1 MTFKTE
7 FFEKEYDIPDG
18 YLAVKTRACS
28 ARINVNLDCFEK
40 TELEKAW
47 LTYEGCTNV
56 FVEHTYTKTDDDPAK
71 YDDGIDRSRSR
82 GYVAAVH
89 YDADESVVY
98 LLLAIDKA
106 YEELCDLII
115 DGSLGAVSMGCNCTL
130 YCSNC
135 GGEFDDCHPCECRAC
150 PNLIGT
156 QIDGHLVY
164 DIMRDVNFYEISIVA
179 EPADQTALFYEVID
193 GDSDSDKAEV
203 QNLDGTVFDDSVDS
217 IVESSKR
224 MSAYEGSEEDF
235 DKDIQYAIADK
246 WRLLSSTKEIASYM
260 DDFNLKEDELPDM
273 MLVKSNKYAVV
284 NIDINDNEASDAFL
298 YSKHSSKARQVDI
311 SACYDLYSVLKTVQD
326 ALDNDSIF

>member
-106 YEELCDLII
+106 YGELCDLII

-193 GDSDSDKAEV
+193 NDSDSDKAKA
-203 QNLDGTVFDDSVDS
+203 QNLDDAMFDDS
-217 IVESSKR
+217 
-224 MSAYEGSEEDF
+224 
-235 DKDIQYAIADK
+235 
-246 WRLLSSTKEIASYM
+246 
-260 DDFNLKEDELPDM
+260 
-273 MLVKSNKYAVV
+273 
-284 NIDINDNEASDAFL
+284 IDNFIE
-298 YSKHSSKARQVDI
+298 
-311 SACYDLYSVLKTVQD
+311 
-326 ALDNDSIF
+326 

>member
-82 GYVAAVH
+82 GYVVAVH
-89 YDADESVVY
+89 YDIDEGVVY

-106 YEELCDLII
+106 YEELCDLIL

-130 YCSNC
+130 YCSIC
-135 GGEFDDCHPCECRAC
+135 GGKFDDYHPCECGSC

-156 QIDGHLVY
+156 QRDGHLVY

-193 GDSDSDKAEV
+193 SDSDSDKAEA
-203 QNLDGTVFDDSVDS
+203 QNLDGTVFDDSIDS
-217 IVESSKR
+217 FIE
-224 MSAYEGSEEDF
+224 
-235 DKDIQYAIADK
+235 
-246 WRLLSSTKEIASYM
+246 
-260 DDFNLKEDELPDM
+260 
-273 MLVKSNKYAVV
+273 
-284 NIDINDNEASDAFL
+284 
-298 YSKHSSKARQVDI
+298 
-311 SACYDLYSVLKTVQD
+311 
-326 ALDNDSIF
+326 